1 VLNRA
6 EAKSREHRIMRQRGS
21 GRVTQRGLAGSTK
34 LLLSIAVLAGVALG
48 VGSYALVYAKGLSY
62 MSSDPAV
69 CANCHIMQSQY
80 ESWQKSSHH
89 AVAGCIDCHL
99 PHGMVGKYV
108 AKAVNGW
115 NHSKAFTLQNF
126 PEPIAITPPN
136 ARILQDSC
144 LACHRELVH
153 DAVTAP
159 GRSEEVKC
167 VHCHQTVGHGERAG
181 LGGPLR

>member
-1 VLNRA
+1 
-6 EAKSREHRIMRQRGS
+6 
-21 GRVTQRGLAGSTK
+21 
-34 LLLSIAVLAGVALG
+34 
-48 VGSYALVYAKGLSY
+48 
-62 MSSDPAV
+62 
-69 CANCHIMQSQY
+69 MQPQY

-89 AVAGCIDCHL
+89 AVAGCVDCHL
-99 PHGMVGKYV
+99 PHGFIGKYV
-108 AKAVNGW
+108 AKAVNGF

-144 LACHRELVH
+144 LACHRNLVH

-159 GRSEEVKC
+159 GRSEEVRC

-181 LGGPLR
+181 LGGPRS